1 MRTLRPVILPDN
13 KKLVVFPLPVE
24 LAVAGAGL
32 APGNPVVKYLMTRN
46 EAQALAHLEYG
57 APQRWYYI
65 FVSAET
71 QRCRILCSYLIT
83 SDLSPS
89 GQPA

>member
-32 APGNPVVKYLMTRN
+32 APGNPVVKYLMTRK
-46 EAQALAHLEYG
+46 ETQALA
-57 APQRWYYI
+57 Q
-65 FVSAET
+65 
-71 QRCRILCSYLIT
+71 
-83 SDLSPS
+83 
-89 GQPA
+89 